1 MPKFVNDWNWI
12 DIVSLMYSIMI
23 YTHKNFLYMFIEFTS
38 HLKPEILVEL
48 YDNDIMGLL
57 MVVNGPFLQD
67 L

>member
-1 MPKFVNDWNWI
+1 MESNYCITDVQHYD
-12 DIVSLMYSIMI
+12 MYIQ
-23 YTHKNFLYMFIEFTS
+23 KLLYMFIEFTS

-48 YDNDIMGLL
+48 YNNDIMGLL